1 MSGFGVF
8 WRVFGVPDYHFTALD
23 PYGQETTGQFSADD
37 SEAAAERV
45 KEMGLFATEISELT
59 GESRVDEPVGL
70 LAGLNNAWHWM
81 LFGVLFPCVSIRFA
95 LQPPEELIGK
105 QWFVIPIM
113 MGLSI
118 YTVWHRLKKGEW
130 PESPGEGGGG

>member
-1 MSGFGVF
+1 MAGFFVSGFGVF

-59 GESRVDEPVGL
+59 GESRIDEPIGL
-70 LAGLNNAWHWM
+70 LARLWDAFMWL
-81 LFGVLFPCVSIRFA
+81 LFGVVIPCAIIGFA
-95 LQPPEELIGK
+95 WKPPEQLEGK
-105 QWFVIPIM
+105 QWFVVTIM
-113 MGLSI
+113 M
-118 YTVWHRLKKGEW
+118 TVPVFRVWHRLKNGEW
-130 PESPGEGGGG
+130 SED